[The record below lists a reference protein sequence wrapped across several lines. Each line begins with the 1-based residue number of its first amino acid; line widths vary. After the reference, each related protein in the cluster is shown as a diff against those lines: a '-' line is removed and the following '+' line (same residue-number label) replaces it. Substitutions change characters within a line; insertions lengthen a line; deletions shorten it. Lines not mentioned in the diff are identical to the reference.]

1 MAGGYASWT
10 STAGGVGV
18 ALPGGGS
25 QMCNSVGPTPA
36 RQFNEGEGGGG
47 SIKQCKNY
55 IEQAVVHG
63 NRPAKLPCQSHL
75 WCATLPSKLASWAG
89 RGSSLPLLCEL
100 NNPLTHPNGLQGQH
114 DTEEKRWSMPP
125 LPPPKNPACLCLPIS
140 NIFCVRGG
148 ESSKQSPLIPLHAW
162 WHQPSF
168 GEWEST
174 STKRLTRPT
183 QIADTNLYPDLSF
196 QGPPLTHS
204 SHRSRR
210 PWNPFRHDKCRVA
223 RDSNNL

>member
-1 MAGGYASWT
+1 MMCYPPKQTGIVGWERIQPATFLWAQQPINT
-10 STAGGVGV
+10 SKWV
-18 ALPGGGS
+18 A
-25 QMCNSVGPTPA
+25 
-36 RQFNEGEGGGG
+36 
-47 SIKQCKNY
+47 
-55 IEQAVVHG
+55 
-63 NRPAKLPCQSHL
+63 RPAWHRVNTTAATTRYWDASPQYWRRRDGQCHPFLPQ
-75 WCATLPSKLASWAG
+75 
-89 RGSSLPLLCEL
+89 
-100 NNPLTHPNGLQGQH
+100 
-114 DTEEKRWSMPP
+114 
-125 LPPPKNPACLCLPIS
+125 KNPACLCLPIS

-162 WHQPSF
+162 WYQPSF

-210 PWNPFRHDKCRVA
+210 PWNPFRQDKCRVA